1 MASLPFL
8 GYSIVLFVIYFSQL
22 HFLLRLFNNIGFAVI
37 GIYLFIIA
45 YFYLKFYNTKKD
57 LKTEFKTPY
66 YLQSAQ
72 FSETDLLYIKEEFTD
87 EQMAQFGYEC
97 FGKDN
102 DFKVLEQIEKDTIK
116 ENIVVRQQ
124 DKNIPQL
131 YELNSELEDSSI
143 IKNKPKHEIKY
154 SSFLED

>member
-1 MASLPFL
+1 
-8 GYSIVLFVIYFSQL
+8 
-22 HFLLRLFNNIGFAVI
+22 
-37 GIYLFIIA
+37 
-45 YFYLKFYNTKKD
+45 
-57 LKTEFKTPY
+57 
-66 YLQSAQ
+66 
-72 FSETDLLYIKEEFTD
+72 
-87 EQMAQFGYEC
+87 MAQFGYEC